1 MLQSMTGFSRREADI
16 SPYGRVFLEAKSLN
30 HRFVEVDVRVPR
42 FLSSISYHISEM
54 VKNRF
59 SRGKFSISLRF
70 TELGRLPAKLVFN
83 DALFREY
90 LEVLRNIGRQYGVSG
105 SVSIGDVPKL
115 DGVFSLEGD
124 QPDEEL
130 EQKVLEEVDALLSDL
145 AEDRLREG
153 RNLAR
158 DIEERISV
166 LESIVSD
173 IKALSENQVKA
184 CKDAISKRV
193 SEICGGLDVD
203 PGRLEQEVAFLASR
217 MDITEELVR
226 MESHISAFRKALG
239 GSSPVG
245 RRLDFIAQELLR
257 EINTIGSKA
266 YIPEISSKVVD
277 FKDEL
282 EKIRQQ
288 VQNLE

>member
-1 MLQSMTGFSRREADI
+1 MTGFSRREADI